1 MLMGTDNRRIDKELA
16 GQRTGVCLEPLP
28 ELAPEPA
35 PFPAAKAV
43 RDRVPVSKRLWEV
56 TPGRPRAG
64 KVQQGFNEHPI
75 AEYRRASSARF
86 DGGKDGGHLR
96 PGLIRQQQTYRH
108 EVSSRMYTM
117 NGREKT
123 YPGIMNSS
131 TRPSTACR
139 HCPASL
145 AGCIVLVW
153 LALVCTGW

>member
-1 MLMGTDNRRIDKELA
+1 MGTDNRRIDKELA
-16 GQRTGVCLEPLP
+16 GQRTGVGLEPLP

-56 TPGRPRAG
+56 APGRPRAG
-64 KVQQGFNEHPI
+64 KVQQGFNEQPI
-75 AEYRRASSARF
+75 AEYRRATSARF

-131 TRPSTACR
+131 TRPR
-139 HCPASL
+139 L
-145 AGCIVLVW
+145 FKFQDFEVFGEERRLKR
-153 LALVCTGW
+153 GQDF